1 MTKTL
6 KLVAGIALGLA
17 IVTGAGVTVTVA
29 REQGPQGPQGP
40 SGFVGQM
47 GPGPGGRG
55 MRGPGRP
62 GGPGGPGGIIQGLR
76 ALDLSEAQRDQVKA
90 ARESHKAEFEAQ
102 IEKLGTARKALHDT
116 MTAETFDEA
125 AIRQM
130 SAEVAAVEADG
141 AVLQAKV
148 HGEVWALL
156 TPEQQEKARQLRTQR
171 EQRIGQMRERFEQ
184 RRGQRQE
191 RRQQR
196 QPVRG

>member
-6 KLVAGIALGLA
+6 KLVAGTALGLA

-29 REQGPQGPQGP
+29 REQGPQGP

-47 GPGPGGRG
+47 GPGGPSGRG

-76 ALDLSEAQRDQVKA
+76 ALDLSETQREQVQA
-90 ARESHKAEFEAQ
+90 AMASHRAEFEAQ
-102 IEKLGTARKALHDT
+102 AKKLGTARKALHDT

-156 TPEQQEKARQLRTQR
+156 TPEQQQKARQLRTQM

>member
-6 KLVAGIALGLA
+6 KLVAGTALGLA
-17 IVTGAGVTVTVA
+17 IVTGAGVTVTLA
-29 REQGPQGPQGP
+29 RDQDPQRP
-40 SGFVGQM
+40 SGFGGQM
-47 GPGPGGRG
+47 SPGGPSGRG

-76 ALDLSEAQRDQVKA
+76 ALDLSETQREQVQA
-90 ARESHKAEFEAQ
+90 AMASHRAEFEAQ
-102 IEKLGTARKALHDT
+102 AKKLGTARKALHDT

-156 TPEQQEKARQLRTQR
+156 TPEQQQKARQLRTQM

>member
-6 KLVAGIALGLA
+6 KLVAGTALGLA

-29 REQGPQGPQGP
+29 REQGPQGP

-47 GPGPGGRG
+47 GPGGPSGRG

-76 ALDLSEAQRDQVKA
+76 ALDLSETQREQVKA
-90 ARESHKAEFEAQ
+90 AMESHKAEFEAQ
-102 IEKLGTARKALHDT
+102 REKLGTTRKALHDS

-130 SAEVAAVEADG
+130 SAEVAVVEADG

-156 TPEQQEKARQLRTQR
+156 TPEQQQKARQLRTQM